1 MYKYMSA
8 KNQQRNIQWKGQTFN
23 QIVAGL
29 KMNTRTFSTSST
41 REFFIAPP
49 LKHYRKELGECDQGY
64 AGLGDAFLQ
73 PGGTVTNTASSQSL
87 PYYTIDFNQS
97 VIKSNNPDSL
107 CDRVACSKQADAR
120 RLLRSSGKSN
130 NTKYF
135 TSTNQ
140 YLNSRTRT
148 VKQNE
153 YNFVRTGDPSYKPG
167 SPNSIPN
174 VYRGSGLSSCP
185 KFHLYSNP
193 LFQYQWLDGV
203 VYNFSMAPGY
213 YDLGELNDEFYKVL
227 IARGQ
232 YYNDIQTGSKVF
244 LFKFVY
250 NTLADT
256 VQLQCFATN
265 TSAEFFPTARYTVP
279 VGATWVT
286 PAYTIVPQIRVLSN
300 ELQTGLGIVAGNY
313 PAADISGN
321 TSGQRDQTQ
330 PAIRISGAVGAQ
342 FNIYHDSNGAAY
354 DTLYNNPNGIRG
366 NQFFTGSVKPK
377 LGSPY
382 VPLYY
387 KPSNSKFANQGGVDS
402 SARLQRLKYD
412 TVTNSA
418 NTFMSA
424 YGRATADALAYGV
437 PGPGYTLKT
446 KTGYSQPLAP
456 TFKNGSVQNCPVNHI
471 RGG

>member
-1 MYKYMSA
+1 MSA
-8 KNQQRNIQWKGQTFN
+8 TLNFNQQRNIQWKGQTFN

-41 REFFIAPP
+41 KGFFLAPP

-73 PGGTVTNTASSQSL
+73 PGGTVTNSASSQNL

-135 TSTNQ
+135 TSTTQ

-153 YNFVRTGDPSYKPG
+153 YNYVRTGEPSYKPG
-167 SPNSIPN
+167 SPDSIPN

-203 VYNFSMAPGY
+203 VYDFSIAPGY

-232 YYNDIQTGSKVF
+232 YYNDIQTGAKVF

-250 NTLADT
+250 NTLADK

-265 TSAEFFPTARYTVP
+265 TSIYPTARYTVP
-279 VGATWVT
+279 VGATWPT
-286 PAYTIVPQIRVLSN
+286 PDNTIVPQIRVLSN

-313 PAADISGN
+313 PLADISGN
-321 TSGQRDQTQ
+321 TSGQRNQLQ
-330 PAIRISGAVGAQ
+330 PATRVSGGEGVQ
-342 FNIYHDSNGAAY
+342 FNAYGVNGSTHY
-354 DTLYNNPNGIRG
+354 SSYIPSGYNPNTDTLIV
-366 NQFFTGSVKPK
+366 FTGSVKPG

-437 PGPGYTLKT
+437 PGPGYTLKE
-446 KTGYSQPLAP
+446 KIGYSQPLAP

>member
-1 MYKYMSA
+1 MSA
-8 KNQQRNIQWKGQTFN
+8 TLNFNEQRNILWKGQTFN

-41 REFFIAPP
+41 KEFFLAPP
-49 LKHYRKELGECDQGY
+49 LKHYRKELGECDQGHV
-64 AGLGDAFLQ
+64 GLGDAFLQ
-73 PGGTVTNTASSQSL
+73 PGGVVTNSATSRAL
-87 PYYTIDFNQS
+87 PHYTLDFNQS
-97 VIKSNNPDSL
+97 VIKSDNPTSL
-107 CDRVACSKQADAR
+107 CDTVACSKQADAR
-120 RLLRSSGKSN
+120 RRVRSAGKAN

-153 YNFVRTGDPSYKPG
+153 YNYVRTGNPTYKPG

-185 KFHLYSNP
+185 KFRLYTNP

-203 VYNFSMAPGY
+203 VYNFSMTPGF
-213 YDLGELNDEFYKVL
+213 YDLGELNDAFYVTL
-227 IARGQ
+227 VARGQ
-232 YYNDIQTGSKVF
+232 YYNDNQTGAKVF

-250 NTLADT
+250 NTLADK
-256 VQLQCFATN
+256 VQLQCFG
-265 TSAEFFPTARYTVP
+265 TSKTIHPTTDVSAGNRYSLP

-286 PAYTIVPQIRVLSN
+286 PDNTIVPQIRILAN

-313 PAADISGN
+313 PTADISGN
-321 TSGQRDQTQ
+321 SVGQRNQLQ
-330 PAIRISGAVGAQ
+330 PATRLESPINSTYNVYGSSGGEHYSSYAGYGNA
-342 FNIYHDSNGAAY
+342 
-354 DTLYNNPNGIRG
+354 
-366 NQFFTGSVKPK
+366 NQFFDGSVKPR

-402 SARLQRLKYD
+402 SSRLQRLKYD

-418 NTFMSA
+418 NTFMTA

-437 PGPGYTLKT
+437 PGPGYTQKD
-446 KTGYSQPLAP
+446 KRGFSQPLAP
-456 TFKNGSVQNCPVNHI
+456 TFKNGSVQSCPVNHI

>member
-8 KNQQRNIQWKGQTFN
+8 RLNFNEQRNIQWKGQTFN

-41 REFFIAPP
+41 TSFFLAPP
-49 LKHYRKELGECDQGY
+49 LKHYRKELGECDQGH

-87 PYYTIDFNQS
+87 PYYTVDFNQS
-97 VIKSNNPDSL
+97 VIKSDNPDSL

-130 NTKYF
+130 NTKYY
-135 TSTNQ
+135 TSTSQ

-153 YNFVRTGDPSYKPG
+153 YNYVRTGDPSYKPG
-167 SPNSIPN
+167 SSSSIPN

-185 KFHLYSNP
+185 KFYLYSNP

-203 VYNFSMAPGY
+203 VYDFSMTPGY

-227 IARGQ
+227 IARSQ
-232 YYNDIQTGSKVF
+232 YYNDIQTGANVF

-250 NTLADT
+250 NTLADN

-265 TSAEFFPTARYTVP
+265 TSIFPTARYTVP
-279 VGATWVT
+279 NGATWRT
-286 PAYTIVPQIRVLSN
+286 PYYTIVPQIRILSN

-313 PAADISGN
+313 PLADISGN
-321 TSGQRDQTQ
+321 LSSSGNQLQ
-330 PAIRISGAVGAQ
+330 PATRLSGAEASSYNVYGTGGAP
-342 FNIYHDSNGAAY
+342 Y
-354 DTLYNNPNGIRG
+354 DTLYNPNHIRG
-366 NQFFTGSVKPK
+366 NQFYTGSVKPK

-424 YGRATADALAYGV
+424 YGRATADALAYSV

-446 KTGYSQPLAP
+446 KTGYMQPLAP
-456 TFKNGSVQNCPVNHI
+456 TFKNGSVQSCPVNHI